1 MKFQVREGFVCR
13 LVNKIDTGDGKIEM
27 QEHVL
32 YGGQTADL
40 TAEQA
45 DQHAHKLE
53 PKDKA
58 AEAYLAG
65 KVLPSAPGAT
75 LGITP
80 ESLALVQALATAMAE
95 QMLATLKK
103 SAPAAT

>member
-1 MKFQVREGFVCR
+1 MKFQVREGFVCK
-13 LVNKIDTGDGKIEM
+13 LINKIDTGDGKIEL

-32 YGGQTADL
+32 YGGQIADL

-58 AEAYLAG
+58 ADAYLAS
-65 KVLPSAPGAT
+65 KVLPSAPGAV
-75 LGITP
+75 LGLTP
-80 ESLALVQALATAMAE
+80 EALALVQSMASAIVAQVIAAQAAPATA
-95 QMLATLKK
+95 
-103 SAPAAT
+103 